1 MSPAPMADRRRHLD
15 NRQWLEAMGIDPFW
29 IESCAGSGPA
39 EPTVSRA
46 ETSEPDAA
54 VAAKHIQAGPAV
66 PAISPV
72 ISRGAQT
79 PTERAGDAQWTT
91 LEATIRECRACVL
104 CKNRKQAVPG
114 TGDRQARWLM
124 VGEAPGAEED
134 AAGLPFVGKAG
145 KLLDAMLAAL
155 GLNRQAGVYIANAV
169 KCRPPENRTPE
180 SAEIDACNHFLSQQ
194 IESIQPEV
202 IVVLGRPAA
211 YAVLG
216 REASIQSLRG
226 SIHYRQQGER
236 QIPVVVTYHPAY
248 LLRQPEEKW
257 KAWQDLLLA
266 QSVLAA

>member
-1 MSPAPMADRRRHLD
+1 MSQQPVVVRRRILD
-15 NRQWLEAMGIDPFW
+15 DRQWLEAMGIDPFW
-29 IESCAGSGPA
+29 IESDAGAAAAS
-39 EPTVSRA
+39 VSSA
-46 ETSEPDAA
+46 APSKSDA
-54 VAAKHIQAGPAV
+54 VAAIRQTGQRPEIPAV
-66 PAISPV
+66 TRKAHAFMQ
-72 ISRGAQT
+72 RADDREWGA
-79 PTERAGDAQWTT
+79 
-91 LEATIRECRACVL
+91 LEAAIRDCRACTL
-104 CKNRKQAVPG
+104 CKDRKQAVPG

-155 GLNRQAGVYIANAV
+155 ELNRQTGVYIANAV

-180 SAEIDACNHFLSQQ
+180 SAEIDSCNHFLNQQ
-194 IESIQPEV
+194 IEWIQPEV

-211 YAVLG
+211 YAVLD

-226 SIHYRQQGER
+226 AIHYRQQGER

-266 QSVLAA
+266 QSVLAAN

>member
-1 MSPAPMADRRRHLD
+1 MSSVQMADRRRTLD
-15 NRQWLEAMGIDPFW
+15 DRQWLEAMGIDPFW
-29 IESCAGSGPA
+29 VESGAGPA
-39 EPTVSRA
+39 EPTVSQA
-46 ETSEPDAA
+46 VVSEPDTVAA
-54 VAAKHIQAGPAV
+54 VKDHLASPTV
-66 PAISPV
+66 PV
-72 ISRGAQT
+72 VSRDTQT
-79 PTERAGDAQWTT
+79 PTQREGDAEWAA
-91 LEATIRECRACVL
+91 LEAKIRGCRACIL
-104 CKNRKQAVPG
+104 CKDRKQAVPG

-155 GLNRQAGVYIANAV
+155 GLNRQTGVYIANAV

-180 SAEIDACNHFLSQQ
+180 SAEIDACNHFLNQQ
-194 IESIQPEV
+194 IEWIQPEV

-226 SIHYRQQGER
+226 AVHYRQQGGR

-257 KAWQDLLLA
+257 KVWQDLLLA
-266 QSVLAA
+266 ESALIRVG